1 MKGVVKFAR
10 GDGNVALRDV
20 AEPELKPDQV
30 LVKVAACGIC
40 GTDLHILHDEYPTR
54 PPVVLG
60 HELGGVV
67 AEVGA
72 EVENAR
78 VGDRVT
84 AIPFSY
90 TCGRCRFCQSG
101 RPNLCPERLSFGS
114 GVNGAMA
121 PWLVV
126 PARNLFALPPN
137 VDEVTGALTEPL
149 ACCVR
154 GVVDFARPAP
164 GDVVVVS
171 GPGPIGLFSAMV
183 ARTTGATVVVLG
195 LAADARRLEIA
206 RAVGIP
212 HVLNVQETDPLAYVR
227 DLTDGYGAD
236 VVVECAGAEKSA
248 QTCLNLAARGG
259 RYVQVGLYGAPVR
272 FDLTQVTMREISV
285 AGPFATRPDTWTRTL
300 RLLGDGTID
309 PRPVL
314 TATLPLA
321 EWSEGFRR
329 AEAKDAGKVI
339 LTP

>member
-1 MKGVVKFAR
+1 MKGVVKFAA
-10 GDGNVALRDV
+10 GDGNVALREMP
-20 AEPELKPDQV
+20 EPELRPGQV
-30 LVKVAACGIC
+30 LVKVSACGIC

-54 PPVVLG
+54 PPVILG
-60 HELGGVV
+60 HELGGTI
-67 AEVGA
+67 AEVGPD
-72 EVENAR
+72 VENVS

-84 AIPFSY
+84 AIPFSH
-90 TCGRCRFCQSG
+90 TCGHCRFCRSG
-101 RPNLCPERLSFGS
+101 RPNQCPDRLSFGS

-126 PARNLFALPPN
+126 PARNLFQLPDN

-154 GVVDFARPAP
+154 GVVDFARPKP

-183 ARTTGATVVVLG
+183 ARTTGATIVVLG

-206 RAVGIP
+206 RQIGIP
-212 HVLNVQETDPLAYVR
+212 HVLNVQETDPIPYVR

-248 QTCLNLAARGG
+248 QACLDLAARGG
-259 RYVQVGLYGAPVR
+259 RYVQVGLFGAPIR
-272 FDLTQVTMREISV
+272 FDLTRVTMREISIS
-285 AGPFATRPDTWTRTL
+285 GPFATLPETWTRTL
-300 RLLGDGTID
+300 RLLSEGLVD

-314 TATLPLA
+314 TEALPLA
-321 EWSEGFRR
+321 EWSEGFRK
-329 AEAKDAGKVI
+329 AEAKDAGKVV
-339 LTP
+339 LRP